1 MKLTRVGGTTLIR
14 SVAGFYRINLV
25 TPDINQCRVNAVPVV
40 DLSRWYICYRKR
52 CVSPPFRE
60 RERDLHGTFHPGRC
74 GVINHRTRPKSCA
87 TAEACVV
94 LRTEFADIRLRVFKL
109 HRHFHD
115 FFLRDGVRRHGL
127 LCHGSL
133 SFALIE
139 ICPKRAQN
147 RFFAFMIGSRFV
159 RFRAVT
165 LRCQTGDYIF
175 LCELTDEYGWK
186 SRMNCMT

>member
-1 MKLTRVGGTTLIR
+1 MYPLLTCLAGTFATANIAFRRRFANANAICMGHSTPGGAVSSITGRVP
-14 SVAGFYRINLV
+14 S
-25 TPDINQCRVNAVPVV
+25 PV
-40 DLSRWYICYRKR
+40 LQPKR
-52 CVSPPFRE
+52 ASCCAPGLQIFGCVS
-60 RERDLHGTFHPGRC
+60 L
-74 GVINHRTRPKSCA
+74 SC
-87 TAEACVV
+87 T
-94 LRTEFADIRLRVFKL
+94 DISMVF
-109 HRHFHD
+109 
-115 FFLRDGVRRHGL
+115 FFLRDGVHRHGL

-147 RFFAFMIGSRFV
+147 RFFAFMIGSRSV

-175 LCELTDEYGWK
+175 LRELTDEYGWK

>member
-1 MKLTRVGGTTLIR
+1 MPSPCASRHEKCKVSARFGRERPSRFFHPAAEGDSTRRHSTQRFAVKLTRVGGTTLIR
-14 SVAGFYRINLV
+14 SVAGFCRINLV

-115 FFLRDGVRRHGL
+115 FFCVTA
-127 LCHGSL
+127 CAATGS
-133 SFALIE
+133 SATV
-139 ICPKRAQN
+139 P
-147 RFFAFMIGSRFV
+147 
-159 RFRAVT
+159 
-165 LRCQTGDYIF
+165 
-175 LCELTDEYGWK
+175 
-186 SRMNCMT
+186 

>member
-1 MKLTRVGGTTLIR
+1 MSNI
-14 SVAGFYRINLV
+14 FMI
-25 TPDINQCRVNAVPVV
+25 
-40 DLSRWYICYRKR
+40 
-52 CVSPPFRE
+52 
-60 RERDLHGTFHPGRC
+60 
-74 GVINHRTRPKSCA
+74 
-87 TAEACVV
+87 
-94 LRTEFADIRLRVFKL
+94 
-109 HRHFHD
+109 

-147 RFFAFMIGSRFV
+147 RFFAFMIGSCFV